1 MQTLKIPKESF
12 VTLKKPNK
20 SLIISFLAI
29 IIANCIT
36 VFGFNF
42 LDLKTKIIISLI
54 IFSLILLIDVIVL
67 YTQYYMFY
75 YQAEYLNKVYQ
86 LIDINVDNL
95 GQSISDLK
103 TENTEIRNSVN
114 INNEKI
120 EMLKSKISWFFSILV
135 YIFYIFY
142 YFSNRI

>member
-1 MQTLKIPKESF
+1 ME
-12 VTLKKPNK
+12 
-20 SLIISFLAI
+20 AI
-29 IIANCIT
+29 VVGST
-36 VFGFNF
+36 VVF
-42 LDLKTKIIISLI
+42 SLI

-120 EMLKSKISWFFSILV
+120 EMLKSKIS
-135 YIFYIFY
+135 
-142 YFSNRI
+142 

>member
-12 VTLKKPNK
+12 VALKKPNK
-20 SLIISFLAI
+20 SLIISFLTI

-36 VFGFNF
+36 VFGFNY

-54 IFSLILLIDVIVL
+54 IVSLVLLVDVIVL

-75 YQAEYLNKVYQ
+75 YQTEYLNKVYQ

-95 GQSISDLK
+95 GQSISDLRA
-103 TENTEIRNSVN
+103 ENNEIRDSVN
-114 INNEKI
+114 NNNENIKI
-120 EMLKSKISWFFSILV
+120 LKSKIS
-135 YIFYIFY
+135 
-142 YFSNRI
+142 

>member
-75 YQAEYLNKVYQ
+75 YHAEYLNKVYQ

-120 EMLKSKISWFFSILV
+120 EMLKSKIS
-135 YIFYIFY
+135 
-142 YFSNRI
+142 